1 MVLADSLAGSVISN
15 GLLCTIYIQQRTIE
29 LSLLREGLYIHTN
42 INDYF
47 RQLLPTTTGSADIP
61 TVRLH
66 KLQRHS
72 TEKSSLWSAT

>member
-29 LSLLREGLYIHTN
+29 LSLLREGLYN